1 MSKATDISKINEHI
15 PYYDMTPGNQI
26 YAAAVPVN
34 SVQASENKNSSDR
47 LGKMYTVSAL
57 HTRLPG

>member
-1 MSKATDISKINEHI
+1 MSKATDISKINEHS

-34 SVQASENKNSSDR
+34 SVQASGEQK
-47 LGKMYTVSAL
+47 LQ
-57 HTRLPG
+57 